1 MHPCSVVEMRS
12 DLSISPTNMDRT
24 GIVRFGIVWNGMEWY
39 LKWQHMVWCGMVQC
53 TTGGFGMVM
62 DKTDT
67 QEAALA
73 AAACS
78 QFCAIARLFNRG
90 ICICRSNLPR

>member
-1 MHPCSVVEMRS
+1 
-12 DLSISPTNMDRT
+12 
-24 GIVRFGIVWNGMEWY
+24 
-39 LKWQHMVWCGMVQC
+39 MVWCGMVQC

-78 QFCAIARLFNRG
+78 QFCAIAIAAFAFAEATYQDRRLTLYQWRV
-90 ICICRSNLPR
+90 